1 MPVITII
8 GCRIFEDEVVHL
20 IEKEPGLEEVII
32 VKNENNT
39 GLIRKLEEIGYLHTV
54 LPIEEIHD
62 LLEREKAEERTE
74 EEARERIEE
83 EAGEDTKEETGE
95 ENSNLTFVVDLLEFA
110 LDGFPDRLREVVYE
124 TIEDMKEYSDAVLL
138 LYGLCGNVLGSVE
151 QDFEKSGLP
160 VFILTDKGGEIVDDC
175 VGAVLGGRGAF
186 LSKLKAEGTG
196 TYFLTPVGAAYWK
209 EMLVASRITPDP
221 ENIEMTKMVFDYSG
235 YKNVAKVDTGLYYEK
250 DFETKV
256 REFADSF
263 EFEVVD
269 MKGSP
274 ELIERCY
281 ERAREKALKRKGRRS
296 SE

>member
-1 MPVITII
+1 MPIITII

-54 LPIEEIHD
+54 LRIEEIHE
-62 LLEREKAEERTE
+62 LRGKEKAEER
-74 EEARERIEE
+74 REE
-83 EAGEDTKEETGE
+83 EAGERRGENAKEETGE
-95 ENSNLTFVVDLLEFA
+95 KDSNLTFIVNLLEFS

-124 TIEDMKEYSDAVLL
+124 TIEDLKGYSDAILL

-151 QDFEKSGLP
+151 QDFEKSGIP

-263 EFEVVD
+263 EFEVVE

-281 ERAREKALKRKGRRS
+281 ERAREKALKKKGRSS
-296 SE
+296 SEQASP